1 MSLSLISVS
10 GWLYGAEVLE
20 INQPANDDILSGFYT
35 VQHENKHV
43 LTSSSFTRNADLD
56 NKLQPI
62 KATPDMQMNISVSP
76 GGMVTTRYQQL
87 YHDIPI
93 WGKQVI
99 THKEAGT
106 TKVTGVLVK
115 NLDNDIKDF
124 NPKLNKHQ
132 AINVALIQTMKL
144 HPNLHTNSNF
154 NQAKL
159 YIYIQP
165 VGKQAKLIYQ
175 VTLPGYRYLVD
186 ANSGEILQSWST
198 IRNHQAAGLGG
209 NNWPAYYTSPY
220 QRNNEYQFVLNP
232 TDNLE
237 YGPLEVTSADNGVT
251 CIMTNNDITTH
262 NMQNLTT
269 LQLMEI
275 YGFEGDESGV
285 VATLEQIQSE
295 GVQDLVAE
303 FNCAEGNTDVV
314 NNPAQVN
321 PITLAPLK
329 TYSPLNDSHFFA
341 TATKTMLENTFGYND
356 PFVGHVY
363 VFTHVGELLNAYAQ
377 YIPEVFPNQ
386 FWVGNGQPDNPDAPF
401 IALSTADVI
410 SHELGHLVTS
420 HASNLIYTNQSG
432 GMNEAFS
439 DMSGM
444 AMLQYLQDKYPWSDF
459 PQQFNPQM
467 WVGGAIFTEAPYFLR
482 NMSNPPADGSS
493 IDNVDNYQ
501 PGMDPHQSSGIYN
514 KAFYNLATTPNWD
527 INKAYSVM
535 LQANRN
541 YWIPDESFNN
551 GLCGLY
557 NAADSLSY
565 SNADKKNICMAFQP
579 TGVVC
584 SSAPSDCNFG
594 NDNSGGDD
602 NSGLSNGAITAISV
616 VGGVFASFWLSAV
629 FPLLFLV

>member
-1 MSLSLISVS
+1 MSSFIKNRESVLKITSFCKLVSLSLMSMSSWV
-10 GWLYGAEVLE
+10 YGAEVQE
-20 INQPANDDILSGFYT
+20 INQPANDDILSDFYT

-99 THKEAGT
+99 THQEAGT

-115 NLDNDIKDF
+115 NLDHDIKDF

-132 AINVALIQTMKL
+132 AINIALTQAMKS
-144 HPNLHTNSNF
+144 HPTLHTNSNF
-154 NQAKL
+154 NQAEL

-165 VGKQAKLIYQ
+165 VTKQAKLIYQ
-175 VTLPGYRYLVD
+175 VTLPSYRYLVD

-232 TDNLE
+232 TDNFE
-237 YGPLEVTSADNGVT
+237 YGPLEVTSPDNGVI

-262 NMQNLTT
+262 NMQNLTFQ
-269 LQLMEI
+269 QLI
-275 YGFEGDESGV
+275 DAYGFKGDNSSV
-285 VATLEQIQSE
+285 DATLAQIQSE
-295 GVQDLVAE
+295 AVQDLVGE

-314 NNPAQVN
+314 NNPALVN
-321 PITLAPLK
+321 PVTLAPLK
-329 TYSPLNDSHFFA
+329 TYSPLNDTHFFA
-341 TATKTMLENTFGYND
+341 TTTKTMLENTFGFSD

-363 VFTHVGELLNAYAQ
+363 VFTHVGEFPRAYATVT
-377 YIPEVFPNQ
+377 EDFPNQ
-386 FWVGNGQPDNPDAPF
+386 FWVGNGQPENPDARF
-401 IALSTADVI
+401 IALITADVI
-410 SHELGHLVTS
+410 SHELGHLVTR
-420 HASNLIYTNQSG
+420 HASNLIYINQSG

-444 AMLQYLQDKYPWSDF
+444 AMLQYLQDKYPWPDF

-467 WVGGAIFTEAPYFLR
+467 WVGGTIFTKVPYFYR
-482 NMSNPPADGSS
+482 NMSNPPADGVS
-493 IDNVDNYQ
+493 IDNVSDYQ
-501 PGMDPHQSSGIYN
+501 DGMDVHFSSGIYN
-514 KAFYNLATTPNWD
+514 KAFYNLATTSNWG
-527 INKAYSVM
+527 INKAYQVM

-557 NAADSLSY
+557 NAADSLR
-565 SNADKKNICMAFQP
+565 KH
-579 TGVVC
+579 
-584 SSAPSDCNFG
+584 
-594 NDNSGGDD
+594 
-602 NSGLSNGAITAISV
+602 
-616 VGGVFASFWLSAV
+616 
-629 FPLLFLV
+629 